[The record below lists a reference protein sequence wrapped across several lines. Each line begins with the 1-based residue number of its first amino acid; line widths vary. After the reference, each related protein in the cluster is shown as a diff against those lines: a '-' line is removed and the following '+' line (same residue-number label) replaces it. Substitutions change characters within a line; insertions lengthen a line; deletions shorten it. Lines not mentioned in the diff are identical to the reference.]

1 MSNTEISTQSR
12 HTAPTHGLFSLSW
25 PIFIDLAM
33 HYLTVTINIYMVSM
47 ISLQAVAELNVGS
60 QAFQLAFTLFNF
72 VNIGVC
78 VCCAQ
83 ALGNGNKSIVRRVIH
98 MGLGLN
104 IVWGICIVL
113 VCFFGAGVI
122 CKIMNI
128 PQDIFH
134 TSKEYLML
142 ISFTFFAEAINLCAS
157 AILRAHGCTRDPMYV
172 NIAGNIIIIFGNYIL
187 LFGNFGA
194 PALGIYGVAV
204 STLVSRFLAVGFLC
218 YLMVKRTRVKIVPKF
233 FFIIKKKVLKQ
244 IFSVGLPGAGENLT
258 WQLQFLFMTSIVGTF
273 GTVALATQGIYAQMC
288 GLIMLFSISVGM
300 GTEILVSHYAGA
312 MQFNLANRQLLHSV
326 KMGMLITALL
336 SVNIPFWLG
345 DAVLSIFTDDPRVF
359 EMARPIFYVSVVME
373 VGRILNIIIINSLRA
388 VGDTRFP
395 VIMAVISMWGVS
407 VTIGTFL
414 SVYMHMGL
422 LGVWI
427 GFCCDECSRGV
438 IMLIRWKTKGWVKA
452 AKRNYRI
459 NYMKKKVQ
467 KSALKA

>member
-1 MSNTEISTQSR
+1 
-12 HTAPTHGLFSLSW
+12 
-25 PIFIDLAM
+25 
-33 HYLTVTINIYMVSM
+33 
-47 ISLQAVAELNVGS
+47 
-60 QAFQLAFTLFNF
+60 
-72 VNIGVC
+72 
-78 VCCAQ
+78 
-83 ALGNGNKSIVRRVIH
+83 
-98 MGLGLN
+98 
-104 IVWGICIVL
+104 
-113 VCFFGAGVI
+113 
-122 CKIMNI
+122 
-128 PQDIFH
+128 
-134 TSKEYLML
+134 
-142 ISFTFFAEAINLCAS
+142 
-157 AILRAHGCTRDPMYV
+157 MYV

-204 STLVSRFLAVGFLC
+204 STLVSRFLAVGFLY
-218 YLMVKRTRVKIVPKF
+218 YLMVKRTNVKIVPKF

-345 DAVLSIFTDDPRVF
+345 DTVLSIFTDDPRVF

-395 VIMAVISMWGVS
+395 VIMAVISMWGC
-407 VTIGTFL
+407 L
-414 SVYMHMGL
+414 
-422 LGVWI
+422 
-427 GFCCDECSRGV
+427 
-438 IMLIRWKTKGWVKA
+438 
-452 AKRNYRI
+452 
-459 NYMKKKVQ
+459 
-467 KSALKA
+467 